1 MHFIIRQLRILFQ
14 MYPPKP
20 DDQTSPECAL
30 LLPCARV
37 VDADYGMV
45 GVLPQHNVWKRR
57 ENGEPFF
64 HNNVVEWK
72 PLWGNKVKVWVGE
85 PVEYQDLIDE
95 YEKQH
100 GPLWKVSPTP
110 TATEEE
116 FRELLDRYA
125 IPDDE
130 YRPSRRRKT
139 Q

>member
-1 MHFIIRQLRILFQ
+1 M
-14 MYPPKP
+14 
-20 DDQTSPECAL
+20 
-30 LLPCARV
+30 
-37 VDADYGMV
+37 
-45 GVLPQHNVWKRR
+45 LPQHNVWKTR

-72 PLWGNKVKVWVGE
+72 PHWGNKVKVWVGE

-116 FRELLDRYA
+116 FRELLDRCV
-125 IPDDE
+125 ISDE
-130 YRPSRRRKT
+130 YRPSGGHRT
-139 Q
+139 QIPVSASRNASCLMFLFLPRP